1 MRKSNDTNRRKQF
14 VANHKSAEK
23 RNRQAQIRRMRNRIN
38 RSKMKTAI
46 RGLNEA
52 IDNGTVEEAKVA
64 LATTVPVIAKTASK
78 GTIHKKN
85 ASRKISRLTKRV
97 NQMEA

>member
-1 MRKSNDTNRRKQF
+1 

-23 RNRQAQIRRMRNRIN
+23 RNRQSQVRRLRNKSN
-38 RSKMKTAI
+38 RSRMKTAI
-46 RGLNEA
+46 RKIDEAVIAGSADQAREALKEA
-52 IDNGTVEEAKVA
+52 I
-64 LATTVPVIAKTASK
+64 PVIAKTASK

-97 NQMEA
+97 NQMTA

>member
-1 MRKSNDTNRRKQF
+1 

-23 RNRQAQIRRMRNRIN
+23 RNRQAQVRRLRNKMN
-38 RSKMKTAI
+38 RKEMKTSI
-46 RGLNEA
+46 RK
-52 IDNGTVEEAKVA
+52 VEEAVAAGSVDDAKVA
-64 LATTVPVIAKTASK
+64 LHAATIVIAKTASK

-97 NQMEA
+97 NAIGVVAAA

>member
-1 MRKSNDTNRRKQF
+1 

-23 RNRQAQIRRMRNRIN
+23 RNRQAQASRLRNKMN
-38 RSKMKTAI
+38 RTKMKSIIRKLDETVVAGTADEI
-46 RGLNEA
+46 KEA
-52 IDNGTVEEAKVA
+52 LREA
-64 LATTVPVIAKTASK
+64 TSVIARTASK

-97 NQMEA
+97 NKTATAA

>member
-1 MRKSNDTNRRKQF
+1 M
-14 VANHKSAEK
+14 ANHKSAEK
-23 RNRQAQIRRMRNRIN
+23 RTRQSQVRRMRNRTN

-46 RGLNEA
+46 KGLTQAIETGSVAEA
-52 IDNGTVEEAKVA
+52 RTA
-64 LATTVPVIAKTASK
+64 LAAVVPVIAKTASK

-97 NQMEA
+97 NNMETGA